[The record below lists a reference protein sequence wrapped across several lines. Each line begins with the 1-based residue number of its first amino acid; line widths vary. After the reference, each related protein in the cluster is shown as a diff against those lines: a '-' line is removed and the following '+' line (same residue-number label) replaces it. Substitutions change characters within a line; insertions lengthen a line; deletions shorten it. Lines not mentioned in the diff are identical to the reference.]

1 MVGAKNVKI
10 EAPVTVTLEFLSY
23 RAHPLDRPLLFA
35 CGLPQKIFALLSSFV
50 LRQMPDSSVRTAQYR
65 RRLYCESRI
74 IIR

>member
-35 CGLPQKIFALLSSFV
+35 CGLPQKIFALLNTF
-50 LRQMPDSSVRTAQYR
+50 LCLTPDA
-65 RRLYCESRI
+65 
-74 IIR
+74 